1 MSPIRRAGVSPA
13 HTNRQARRLPYE
25 PRSYFCRML
34 LRSRLCFF
42 RVFRGVTARE
52 GSMRIQGIIPP
63 VATPMRDNEDLDLPR
78 LRWFLDHLINNGVH
92 GIFVLGTNSEFYA
105 LDEREKQEVIAAAVA
120 HVNKRVPVYA
130 GTGAETTRE
139 VIRLTKMAEREGV
152 DGVSIITPYFIS
164 PTQQE
169 IFDHYRRIAESTKLP
184 VVLYNNPSTCGG
196 LTIAVDTVARL
207 AEIPN
212 ILAVK
217 DSSGDLQ
224 NTNEYLRVVPERF
237 SVLMGRDTLIF
248 PALMFGARGAV
259 PATGN
264 IAPALLAEI
273 YNAFQRGDL
282 EASKAAQLRLNPLR
296 LALSLCTA
304 PGAVKEALRLAG
316 RSIGPCRSPVSGIA
330 PEKLPKMRAALMAAG
345 VIHQHDAPASA

>member
-1 MSPIRRAGVSPA
+1 M
-13 HTNRQARRLPYE
+13 Q
-25 PRSYFCRML
+25 
-34 LRSRLCFF
+34 
-42 RVFRGVTARE
+42 
-52 GSMRIQGIIPP
+52 IQGIIPP
-63 VATPMRDNEDLDLPR
+63 VATPMRADEELDLPR
-78 LRWFLDHLINNGVH
+78 LRWFIDRLISGGVH

-105 LDEREKQEVIAAAVA
+105 LDEREKQAVIATAVE
-120 HVNKRVPVYA
+120 HVNKRVPVFA

-139 VIRLTKMAEREGV
+139 VVRLPQMAEREGV

-169 IFDHYRRIAESTKLP
+169 IFDHYRRIAEHTRLP
-184 VVLYNNPSTCGG
+184 VLLYNNPSTCGG
-196 LTIAVDTVARL
+196 IKIDVETVVRL

-212 ILAVK
+212 IAGMK

-224 NTNEYLRVVPERF
+224 NTNEVIRAVPERF
-237 SVLMGRDTLIF
+237 SVMMGRDTLIF

-264 IAPALLAEI
+264 IAPSLLAEI

-282 EASKAAQLRLNPLR
+282 AASKAAQLRLNPLR

-304 PGAVKEALRLAG
+304 PGGVKAALEVLG
-316 RSIGPCRSPVSGIA
+316 HPIGPCRSPVAGLSA
-330 PEKLPKMRAALMAAG
+330 DKLPKMRAALQAAG
-345 VIHQHDAPASA
+345 LLTDATR

>member
-1 MSPIRRAGVSPA
+1 
-13 HTNRQARRLPYE
+13 
-25 PRSYFCRML
+25 
-34 LRSRLCFF
+34 
-42 RVFRGVTARE
+42 
-52 GSMRIQGIIPP
+52 MRIHGIIPP
-63 VATPMRDNEDLDLPR
+63 VATPMQANEDLDLPR
-78 LRWFLDHLINNGVH
+78 LKWFLDHLIHSGVH
-92 GIFVLGTNSEFYA
+92 GVFVLGTNSEFYA
-105 LDEREKQEVIAAAVA
+105 LDEREKQEVIATAVA

-139 VIRLTKMAEREGV
+139 AVRLTKMAEREGA
-152 DGVSIITPYFIS
+152 DGVSVITPYFVS

-169 IFDHYRRIAESTKLP
+169 IFDHYRRIAEHTALP
-184 VVLYNNPSTCGG
+184 VVLYNNPGTCGG
-196 LTIAVDTVARL
+196 VKIDVDTVARL

-224 NTNEYLRVVPERF
+224 NTIEFIRVVPERF

-273 YNAFQRGDL
+273 YNAYQRGDL
-282 EASKAAQLRLNPLR
+282 AASKAAQLRLNPLR
-296 LALSLCTA
+296 LALTLCTA
-304 PGAVKEALRLAG
+304 PGGVKAALDMLG
-316 RSIGPCRSPVSGIA
+316 LPIGPCRSPVAGLTPDKA
-330 PEKLPKMRAALMAAG
+330 PKMRAALVAAG
-345 VIHQHDAPASA
+345 LLR